1 MKKKTFQTSVNY
13 IPNMDVKTVAID
25 LIYILK
31 KDLEHTFEID
41 LIKRLLSTVAKGY
54 ETDGLFTTEL
64 LRRLIISYAIN
75 IREDGNNL
83 TIRFSLTI
91 PKENLVDDYDLDKAI
106 EFFKN
111 AIFNPFITDG
121 VFDEERF
128 NLEKEVL
135 YKQYSNSKNSVYNV
149 ASRKFVALIDPEETI
164 HKPFEYN
171 LKQLEKLTKEDVY
184 KYYQENI
191 INNNYILYIGGCV
204 EENKAN
210 EIYQKYF
217 KQDIESFEKELDY
230 YSFFEPTGEKYYED
244 EYDFQQSALFVE
256 FRVGDL
262 KEEDL
267 EYYSL
272 IVNILSAPENDLLF
286 KALRI
291 ENNLVY
297 SSYTTKMYNSGIF
310 FVEAYLKEDNK
321 DKAIEVI
328 KSVLKS
334 LEDRDFMEECIARLK
349 EGIEIQ
355 LIRNLDRKYQELEN
369 KINQD
374 LEFRTLDKILE
385 SYNKMTVDDALKY
398 LSRIEINNILFIK
411 GDNND

>member
-54 ETDGLFTTEL
+54 ETDALFTTEL

-135 YKQYSNSKNSVYNV
+135 YKQYSNSKNYVYNV
-149 ASRKFVALIDPEETI
+149 ASIKFVALIDPEETI

-171 LKQLEKLTKEDVY
+171 LNQLEKLTKEDVY

-272 IVNILSAPENDLLF
+272 IANILSAPENDLLF

-349 EGIEIQ
+349 EGIETQ